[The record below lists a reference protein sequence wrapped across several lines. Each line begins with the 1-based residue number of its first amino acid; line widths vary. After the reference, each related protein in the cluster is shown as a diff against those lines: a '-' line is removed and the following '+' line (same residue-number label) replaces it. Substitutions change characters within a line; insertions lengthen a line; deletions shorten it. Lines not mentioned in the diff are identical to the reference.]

1 MENTKAGKG
10 VLPFSRRQFLR
21 SASLTAVATVSNEV
35 QPFLAWTQT
44 GTSAPPIAAR
54 NIESPDYSI
63 EIAKVEWELAS
74 KEKIRTTACSG

>member
-1 MENTKAGKG
+1 VPPLQPLAI
-10 VLPFSRRQFLR
+10 VSRE
-21 SASLTAVATVSNEV
+21 A
-35 QPFLAWTQT
+35 QPFLSWTQT